1 MFLTYRLGSINLK
14 QFDTKNRPETESK
27 IVNILDTPRVKE
39 NDQENYLL
47 TILYKQAD
55 KHAPDFVTKYQS
67 TEQAINVNFEVLD
80 IVLHQE
86 FLLDLLGLLS
96 GFQHRLDNQVPA
108 MSQRDRM
115 GTADVDPVRTKLAT
129 IMEETTSTAAPAAG
143 STRAAQRQN
152 KRVESI
158 KMRLLANLKQLSLKL
173 TSENRPLALM
183 NVQKFVTDMTLKESY
198 TEVNIGLKNIQIED
212 LNPDTV
218 HSQVSIRET
227 ICQRSLYL
235 C

>member
-1 MFLTYRLGSINLK
+1 MPYRLGSLNLK
-14 QFDTKNRPETESK
+14 QFDTENRPETETK

-39 NDQENYLL
+39 NDQDKYLL
-47 TILYKQAD
+47 TILHRQAD
-55 KHAPDFVTKYQS
+55 KRAPDFVTKYQS

-86 FLLDLLGLLS
+86 FLLNLLGIVS

-115 GTADVDPVRTKLAT
+115 ATADVDPVRTKLGT
-129 IMEETTSTAAPAAG
+129 IMEETTSTAAPAVE
-143 STRAAQRQN
+143 STRAAQRQT

-158 KMRLLANLKQLSLKL
+158 KMRLLANLNQLSLKL

-212 LNPDTV
+212 LNPETV
-218 HSQVSIRET
+218 HSKVSIREE